1 MSDDTAGSGPE
12 VILKPDALLALHSV
26 TEELFETLRRWFRV
40 PSIVSLDLSD
50 IDAVVR
56 EMSDPVMI
64 AALAMRKLQALR
76 LLALPGVR
84 TSTDVVL
91 SIVNDL
97 DRALIQAPVMRLKLR
112 AEETDWDAAF
122 EQLTHEPSGQH
133 PSRVTPHDS
142 RDADPETERFR
153 DLHQRLHEAAIAVLE
168 ASEGDIRYLE

>member
-1 MSDDTAGSGPE
+1 MSDDGGPE

-26 TEELFETLRRWFRV
+26 TEELFETLRRWFHV
-40 PSIVSLDLSD
+40 PTEVSLDLSD

-122 EQLTHEPSGQH
+122 ELLTHEPSGQH
-133 PSRVTPHDS
+133 PSRVTPTTAARSTPRPSAFVTSINAFTRPLWPSS
-142 RDADPETERFR
+142 RRPM
-153 DLHQRLHEAAIAVLE
+153 AIFAT
-168 ASEGDIRYLE
+168 

>member
-1 MSDDTAGSGPE
+1 MSDDGGPE

-26 TEELFETLRRWFRV
+26 TEELFETLRRWFHV
-40 PSIVSLDLSD
+40 PNEVSLDLSD

-97 DRALIQAPVMRLKLR
+97 DRA
-112 AEETDWDAAF
+112 F
-122 EQLTHEPSGQH
+122 ELLTHEPSGQH

-142 RDADPETERFR
+142 REVDPETERFR
-153 DLHQRLHEAAIAVLE
+153 DLHQRLHEAALAVLE